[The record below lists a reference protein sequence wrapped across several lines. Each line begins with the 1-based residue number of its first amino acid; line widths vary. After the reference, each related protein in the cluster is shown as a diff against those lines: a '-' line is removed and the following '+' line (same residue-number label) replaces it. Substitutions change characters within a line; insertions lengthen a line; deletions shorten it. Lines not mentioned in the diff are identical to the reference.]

1 MNKLSIEQVEL
12 QVSRN
17 LHPSLK
23 VALQQVGYSVPQ
35 SYRVCV
41 SLVDSGGRKKRSNAG
56 AENWSPDSGRLEIW
70 LEPCP
75 ENQIEENRAT
85 IAQDSGPEKQAD
97 SDSGTTVGLHP
108 ATVELIRALD
118 RAEAKPGWNF
128 VSLKKFRDEFLPSEN
143 LKAMQTDVAQQ
154 EVLRRAIE
162 DRLVLTSKV
171 PNPKSP
177 QFPVTAIRL
186 NRLMPQ
192 VKRILGQPDEDS
204 DFHPVEIRGEP
215 MSATIIRERRQR

>member
-1 MNKLSIEQVEL
+1 VSKLNIEQVEL
-12 QVSRN
+12 HVSRN
-17 LHPSLK
+17 LNPSLK
-23 VALQQVGYSVPQ
+23 SALQQAGYSVPD

-41 SLVDSGGRKKRSNAG
+41 SLVDASGRKKRSNAG
-56 AENWSPDSGRLEIW
+56 ADNWSPNSGRLEVW
-70 LEPCP
+70 LEPGL
-75 ENQIEENRAT
+75 ENPNEENHVER
-85 IAQDSGPEKQAD
+85 DSGLQRQTGYDPGAE
-97 SDSGTTVGLHP
+97 VRVHP
-108 ATVELIRALD
+108 ATAELIKALD
-118 RAEAKPGWNF
+118 RAEARPGWNF

-162 DRLVLTSKV
+162 DRLILTSKV

-192 VKRILGQPDEDS
+192 VKKALGQPDLEDS
-204 DFHPVEIRGEP
+204 DFHPVEIGGEP
-215 MSATIIRERRQR
+215 MSETIIRERR

>member
-1 MNKLSIEQVEL
+1 MSKLNIEQVEL

-17 LHPSLK
+17 LNPSLK
-23 VALQQVGYSVPQ
+23 SALQQVGYSVPQ

-41 SLVDSGGRKKRSNAG
+41 SLVDASGRKKRSTAG
-56 AENWSPDSGRLEIW
+56 ADNWSPDSGRLEIW

-75 ENQIEENRAT
+75 DNPVAENSVLPGR
-85 IAQDSGPEKQAD
+85 DSGLQNQPND
-97 SDSGTTVGLHP
+97 PGPTVDVHP
-108 ATVELIRALD
+108 ALVELVKALD
-118 RAEAKPGWNF
+118 RAESRPGWNF

-143 LKAMQTDVAQQ
+143 LKVMQTDVAQQ

-162 DRLVLTSKV
+162 DRLILTSKV

-215 MSATIIRERRQR
+215 MSATIIRERHQQ

>member
-1 MNKLSIEQVEL
+1 MSKLSIEQVEV

-17 LHPSLK
+17 LQPTLK
-23 VALQQVGYSVPQ
+23 SALQQVGYSVPL
-35 SYRVCV
+35 SHRLCV
-41 SLVDSGGRKKRSNAG
+41 SLVDASGRKKRSNAG
-56 AENWSPDSGRLEIW
+56 ADNWSPDSGRLEIW

-75 ENQIEENRAT
+75 ESQVESPVAT
-85 IAQDSGPEKQAD
+85 ARDG
-97 SDSGTTVGLHP
+97 GLHSQSGRSPGPIVDVHP
-108 ATVELIRALD
+108 AMAELIMALD
-118 RAEAKPGWNF
+118 RAEARPGWNF

-143 LKAMQTDVAQQ
+143 LNVMRTDVERQ

-162 DRLVLTSKV
+162 DRLILTSKV

-192 VKRILGQPDEDS
+192 VQMTLGQAEEDS

-215 MSATIIRERRQR
+215 MSATIIRERRQQ